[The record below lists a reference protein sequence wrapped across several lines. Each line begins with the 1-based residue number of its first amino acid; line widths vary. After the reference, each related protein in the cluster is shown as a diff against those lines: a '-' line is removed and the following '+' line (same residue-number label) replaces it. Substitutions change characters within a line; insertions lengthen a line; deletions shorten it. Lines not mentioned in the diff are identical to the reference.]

1 VNQNV
6 SPKMFIGIVAAVVL
20 IAVAV
25 MWWVWRAPSAPVSHA
40 SPEEVRKAMATM
52 QHGPNA
58 DELKQ
63 IQEWKKTHPGA
74 TTKY

>member
-1 VNQNV
+1 
-6 SPKMFIGIVAAVVL
+6 
-20 IAVAV
+20 
-25 MWWVWRAPSAPVSHA
+25 
-40 SPEEVRKAMATM
+40 MATM